1 MQYIFWRERCSV
13 LLQKHQHFLLSTS
26 SFLSNPCL
34 NFEAFWIQNDG
45 KGSTR
50 IERLFQSAFREKLF
64 SEKKLKISLGK
75 SHSVEITKTG
85 QLSQK
90 Y

>member
-1 MQYIFWRERCSV
+1 MQYIFEENVAAFCF
-13 LLQKHQHFLLSTS
+13 KNTNIFLLSTS

-34 NFEAFWIQNDG
+34 HLGAFWIQNDG

-64 SEKKLKISLGK
+64 SKIWKISLGK

>member
-1 MQYIFWRERCSV
+1 MIKSNGKVTRKTRETYFFHRKPQKLKIAKNIFR
-13 LLQKHQHFLLSTS
+13 
-26 SFLSNPCL
+26 
-34 NFEAFWIQNDG
+34 
-45 KGSTR
+45 
-50 IERLFQSAFREKLF
+50 KLF
-64 SEKKLKISLGK
+64 SKKKISLGK